1 MDSNMENET
10 TSSAAVRGE
19 CLCMGAGP
27 QATAVLK
34 SISLGPAT
42 EHFRN
47 SRIEFLKGLRTLLD
61 SRIEK
66 LQKRAQTK
74 GTSVPVD

>member
-1 MDSNMENET
+1 MEEQT
-10 TSSAAVRGE
+10 TASAVSGE

-27 QATAVLK
+27 QATAALK

-47 SRIEFLKGLRTLLD
+47 SRIEFLKGLRSILD

-66 LQKRAQTK
+66 LQKKEQK

>member
-1 MDSNMENET
+1 MDEQN
-10 TSSAAVRGE
+10 TSAPVQGE
-19 CLCMGAGP
+19 CICMGAGP
-27 QATAVLK
+27 QATAALR
-34 SISLGPAT
+34 SISFGGAS

-47 SRIEFLKGLRTLLD
+47 SRIEFLKGLRKMID

-66 LQKRAQTK
+66 LQRNAPPK

>member
-1 MDSNMENET
+1 MEEEN
-10 TSSAAVRGE
+10 TSGPVRGE

-27 QATAVLK
+27 QATAILK
-34 SISLGPAT
+34 GISLGGAS

-47 SRIEFLKGLRTLLD
+47 SRIEFLKGLRSILD

-66 LQKRAQTK
+66 LQRKEPVR

>member
-1 MDSNMENET
+1 VEEDN
-10 TSSAAVRGE
+10 TSGPVRGE

-27 QATAVLK
+27 QATAILK
-34 SISLGPAT
+34 SIGFGGAT
-42 EHFRN
+42 EHFKN
-47 SRIEFLKGLRTLLD
+47 SRIEFLKGLRSLLD

-66 LQKRAQTK
+66 LQRNEQRS

>member
-1 MDSNMENET
+1 MEEEK
-10 TSSAAVRGE
+10 TSAPVQGE

-27 QATAVLK
+27 QATAALK
-34 SISLGPAT
+34 SITLGGAS

-47 SRIEFLKGLRTLLD
+47 SRIEFLKGLRTMID

-66 LQKRAQTK
+66 LQRKAAPK

>member
-1 MDSNMENET
+1 
-10 TSSAAVRGE
+10 
-19 CLCMGAGP
+19 MGAGP
-27 QATAVLK
+27 QATAILK
-34 SISLGPAT
+34 TISLGPAT

-47 SRIEFLKGLRTLLD
+47 SRIEFLKGLRSLID

-66 LQKRAQTK
+66 LQRVEPQK

>member
-1 MDSNMENET
+1 MDEQNA
-10 TSSAAVRGE
+10 SAPVQGE

-27 QATAVLK
+27 QATAAFRSL
-34 SISLGPAT
+34 SLGGAS

-47 SRIEFLKGLRTLLD
+47 SRIEFLKGLRTMID

-66 LQKRAQTK
+66 LQRNAKPR

>member
-1 MDSNMENET
+1 MEDES
-10 TSSAAVRGE
+10 TSGPVRGE

-27 QATAVLK
+27 QATAILK
-34 SISLGPAT
+34 SISVGGAT

-47 SRIEFLKGLRTLLD
+47 SRIEFLKGLRSLLD

-66 LQKRAQTK
+66 LQKNEKQR

>member
-1 MDSNMENET
+1 MENEN
-10 TSSAAVRGE
+10 TSSPVSGE

-27 QATAVLK
+27 QATAMLK
-34 SISLGPAT
+34 NIGLGGAS

-47 SRIEFLKGLRTLLD
+47 SRIEFLKGLRSMID

-66 LQKRAQTK
+66 LRRNEPKK

>member
-1 MDSNMENET
+1 MDEQT
-10 TSSAAVRGE
+10 TSSAVSGE

-27 QATAVLK
+27 QATAALK

-47 SRIEFLKGLRTLLD
+47 SRIEFLKGLRSLID

-66 LQKRAQTK
+66 LQKKDQTK

>member
-1 MDSNMENET
+1 MDEQEQSRP
-10 TSSAAVRGE
+10 VRGE

-27 QATAVLK
+27 QATAILK
-34 SISLGPAT
+34 SLGMGGAS

-47 SRIEFLKGLRTLLD
+47 SRVEFLKGIRSMID
-61 SRIEK
+61 SRIAK
-66 LQKRAQTK
+66 LQRQEPTK

>member
-1 MDSNMENET
+1 MDEET
-10 TSSAAVRGE
+10 TSGAVRGE
-19 CLCMGAGP
+19 CLCMGVGP

-34 SISLGPAT
+34 SIGVGPAT

-47 SRIEFLKGLRTLLD
+47 SRIEFLKGLRSLLD

-66 LQKRAQTK
+66 LQRNEPKK

>member
-1 MDSNMENET
+1 VEEDN
-10 TSSAAVRGE
+10 TSGPVRGE

-27 QATAVLK
+27 QATAILK
-34 SISLGPAT
+34 SISFGGAT
-42 EHFRN
+42 EHFKN
-47 SRIEFLKGLRTLLD
+47 SRIEFLKGLRSLLD

-66 LQKRAQTK
+66 LQRNEQRS

>member
-1 MDSNMENET
+1 MKEDNAST
-10 TSSAAVRGE
+10 AVSGE

-34 SISLGPAT
+34 SLTLGPAT

-47 SRIEFLKGLRTLLD
+47 SRIEFLKGLRSLLD

-66 LQKRAQTK
+66 LQRRESRK

>member
-1 MDSNMENET
+1 MEDEST
-10 TSSAAVRGE
+10 TSGPVRGE

-34 SISLGPAT
+34 SISLGGAG

-47 SRIEFLKGLRTLLD
+47 SRIEFLKGLRSMID

-66 LQKRAQTK
+66 MQKQEQKK

>member
-1 MDSNMENET
+1 MDEQNA
-10 TSSAAVRGE
+10 SAPVQGE
-19 CLCMGAGP
+19 CFCMGAGP
-27 QATAVLK
+27 QATAALR
-34 SISLGPAT
+34 SLTFGGAS

-47 SRIEFLKGLRTLLD
+47 SRLEFLKGLRTLLD

-66 LQKRAQTK
+66 LQRHAHPK

>member
-1 MDSNMENET
+1 
-10 TSSAAVRGE
+10 
-19 CLCMGAGP
+19 MGAGP
-27 QATAVLK
+27 QATAILK
-34 SISLGPAT
+34 SISFGGAT

-47 SRIEFLKGLRTLLD
+47 SRIEFLKGLRSMLD

-66 LQKRAQTK
+66 LQKKEQKR

>member
-1 MDSNMENET
+1 
-10 TSSAAVRGE
+10 
-19 CLCMGAGP
+19 MGAGP

-34 SISLGPAT
+34 SISLGGAN

-47 SRIEFLKGLRTLLD
+47 SRIEFLKGIRSMLD

-66 LQKRAQTK
+66 LQRREQQRK
-74 GTSVPVD
+74 GTSVPVE

>member
-1 MDSNMENET
+1 MDEQT
-10 TSSAAVRGE
+10 TTGAVSGE

-34 SISLGPAT
+34 SISLGGAT

-47 SRIEFLKGLRTLLD
+47 SRIEFLKGLRSLLD

-66 LQKRAQTK
+66 LQRQERKK

>member
-1 MDSNMENET
+1 MEDEST
-10 TSSAAVRGE
+10 TSGPVRGE

-34 SISLGPAT
+34 SISLGGAG
-42 EHFRN
+42 EHFRK
-47 SRIEFLKGLRTLLD
+47 SRIEFLKGLRSMID

-66 LQKRAQTK
+66 MQKQEQKK

>member
-1 MDSNMENET
+1 MEDEST
-10 TSSAAVRGE
+10 TSGPVRGE

-27 QATAVLK
+27 QATAILK
-34 SISLGPAT
+34 SISLGGAT
-42 EHFRN
+42 EHFRK

-66 LQKRAQTK
+66 MQRQEQNR

>member
-1 MDSNMENET
+1 MENEST
-10 TSSAAVRGE
+10 AQSSSVQGE

-27 QATAVLK
+27 QATAMLK
-34 SISLGPAT
+34 SIASMGGGAS

-47 SRIEFLKGLRTLLD
+47 SRIEFLKGLRSMID

-66 LQKRAQTK
+66 LQRKEQAK

>member
-1 MDSNMENET
+1 VEEEK
-10 TSSAAVRGE
+10 TSGAVSGE

-27 QATAVLK
+27 QATAALK
-34 SISLGPAT
+34 SFSLGGAN

-47 SRIEFLKGLRTLLD
+47 SRIEFLKGLRSILD

-66 LQKRAQTK
+66 LQKNQQTK
-74 GTSVPVD
+74 GTSVPVG

>member
-1 MDSNMENET
+1 VEEET
-10 TSSAAVRGE
+10 TSGAVRGE

-27 QATAVLK
+27 QATAILK
-34 SISLGPAT
+34 SINLGAAT
-42 EHFRN
+42 EHFRK
-47 SRIEFLKGLRTLLD
+47 SRIEFLKGLRSLLD

-66 LQKRAQTK
+66 LQKYEQKK

>member
-1 MDSNMENET
+1 MDEET
-10 TSSAAVRGE
+10 TTSGAVRGE

-47 SRIEFLKGLRTLLD
+47 SRIEFLKGLRSLLD
-61 SRIEK
+61 RRIEK
-66 LQKRAQTK
+66 LQKNEPKR